1 MKAFVRLLVLMS
13 LAAGFGATPS
23 VQAQCVVPPLS
34 RVGPVDPVHGFP
46 QYYMD
51 GTGLALAPCLNFT
64 CDPALALPD
73 PAAPVVFPTNFPD
86 EFFYHRAIA
95 SLTSGVLKATLVL
108 AIEGSFVN
116 GVPAP

>member
-1 MKAFVRLLVLMS
+1 MKRIVGLLFMTA
-13 LAAGFGATPS
+13 LAAGFGTAPP

-51 GTGLALAPCLNFT
+51 SNGLALAPCLNFT

-86 EFFYHRAIA
+86 EFFYIRAIA
-95 SLTSGVLKATLVL
+95 GVSSGTLKAVLVL
-108 AIEGSFVN
+108 AIEGAFIN
-116 GVPAP
+116 GP